1 MYFFGKYWLIMFD
14 ILHNWSNKRFINVT
28 DGTLLGKLQSKN
40 VKIKLTNAHLMHKK
54 EYYDM

>member
-1 MYFFGKYWLIMFD
+1 MFD

-28 DGTLLGKLQSKN
+28 DGTLLGKTPIQKCKKTN
-40 VKIKLTNAHLMHKK
+40 NAHLMHKK